1 MRWPLCV
8 AMNGLCGY
16 MPENRVAGWRQSTHD
31 AALEN
36 EGTMLRL
43 LSALAVVLSLTS
55 VALAQEVEIKEIVI
69 GTGEEAVVGAEVTV
83 HYTGWLEDGTKFD
96 SSLDRQQPFSFT
108 PGVGQVIRGWE
119 QGVVGMKVGGKR
131 ELIIPPELGYGSRG
145 AGGVIPPDATL
156 RFEIELLKVAA
167 SKFSNLDNAGLKEKI
182 AAGAKVIDIRRPDEW
197 QATGVV
203 EGSQLLTFFDA
214 NGQVNPE
221 FFDELAAIADKDD
234 EIVLICQLGNRS
246 LVLSRFMSE
255 RAGYTKIRNVS
266 GGIAG
271 WIGEGNAV
279 TKATPPEKCWLC

>member
-1 MRWPLCV
+1 MVRLLT
-8 AMNGLCGY
+8 AL
-16 MPENRVAGWRQSTHD
+16 
-31 AALEN
+31 AAL
-36 EGTMLRL
+36 
-43 LSALAVVLSLTS
+43 LALTS
-55 VALAQEVEIKEIVI
+55 VTLAQEVEIKEIVI

-131 ELIIPPELGYGSRG
+131 ELIIPPELAYGSRG

-167 SKFSNLDNAGLKEKI
+167 SKFSNLDNAGLKERI
-182 AAGAKVIDIRRPDEW
+182 AAGAKVVDIRRPDEW

-203 EGSQLLTFFDA
+203 EGSHLLTFFDA
-214 NGQVNPE
+214 NGQVNPD
-221 FFDELAAIADKDD
+221 FFEDLAKFAGKDD
-234 EIVLICQLGNRS
+234 EIVLICQRGNRS

-255 RAGYTKIRNVS
+255 RAGYSKIKNVS
-266 GGIAG
+266 AGISG

-279 TKATPPEKCWLC
+279 TQAAPPEKCWLC